1 MEEVALAWD
10 PLECA
15 STWPPYLATHPLIP
29 TGALPGFKSDAE
41 ACGTLAAAP
50 FGSSLILPI
59 SYAYI
64 SMMGSDG
71 LTMVGL
77 LEPSPMSMH
86 AAAFCVVTSAL
97 QEFHRRCSNAC
108 SNHGCSL

>member
-1 MEEVALAWD
+1 MGPIGVRKHLA
-10 PLECA
+10 
-15 STWPPYLATHPLIP
+15 PYLATHPVIP

-71 LTMVGL
+71 LTMVGSSSNS
-77 LEPSPMSMH
+77 SPMPPPPLPLQ
-86 AAAFCVVTSAL
+86 AATILSLAP
-97 QEFHRRCSNAC
+97 RAC
-108 SNHGCSL
+108 ICTECQP